1 MFSENS
7 FIIFNFVDQFWSK
20 LRSLQK
26 FGGIKFHH
34 PPPSQIE
41 LRAPGTTWS
50 TKKTQ
55 GAPRKPFSL
64 K

>member
-41 LRAPGTTWS
+41 S
-50 TKKTQ
+50 
-55 GAPRKPFSL
+55 PRYNLVHKCSAI
-64 K
+64 